1 MLAASLDGFDTL
13 AARFEALPA
22 ALQAVVRA
30 KAADLAER
38 LRTHVLDDKLS
49 GQVLRSKTGALAASI
64 GSEVSVDG
72 DRITARVFSAG
83 DVKYARIQEYGG
95 RTAAHQIVP
104 MKSRVLAF
112 IAGGGTVFAMR
123 VQHPG
128 STLPERSYLRSSL
141 ADMAGQI
148 ASELKRAVVDAIQD
162 QIGDDG

>member
-1 MLAASLDGFDTL
+1 MLTASLEGFGDL

-38 LRTHVLDDKLS
+38 LRIHVVDDKLS

-64 GSEVSVDG
+64 GGAVTVDG
-72 DRITARVFSAG
+72 DQITARVFSPG

-128 STLPERSYLRSSL
+128 STIPERSYLRSSL
-141 ADMAGQI
+141 ADMAGEI
-148 ASELKRAVVDAIQD
+148 ASELKAAVVDAVQD
-162 QIGDDG
+162 KIGGGG